1 MTGLKG
7 SDVQLTVKKQTGTD
21 AANRPIYSETLVTVK
36 DVLIGIPEAD
46 EIVNELNLSGKK
58 LAYVLGI
65 PKGDDH
71 IWTDTFVTFFGC
83 KFRTIGIPLTAEQAN
98 IPLRW
103 GSKVKVEYYGKD
115 PNRN

>member
-7 SDVQLTVKKQTGTD
+7 SDVQLTVKTQTGTD
-21 AANRPIYSETLVTVK
+21 AANRPIYSETLVTIK

-83 KFRTIGIPLTAEQAN
+83 KFRTIGIPLTAEQSN

>member
-1 MTGLKG
+1 MTGIKG
-7 SDVQLTVKKQTGTD
+7 SDVQLTVKTQTGTD

-46 EIVNELNLSGKK
+46 EVVNELNLSGKK

>member
-7 SDVQLTVKKQTGTD
+7 SDVQLTVKMQTGTD

>member
-7 SDVQLTVKKQTGTD
+7 SDVQLTVKTQTGTD
-21 AANRPIYSETLVTVK
+21 AANRPIYSETLVTIK

-46 EIVNELNLSGKK
+46 EVVNELNLSGKK